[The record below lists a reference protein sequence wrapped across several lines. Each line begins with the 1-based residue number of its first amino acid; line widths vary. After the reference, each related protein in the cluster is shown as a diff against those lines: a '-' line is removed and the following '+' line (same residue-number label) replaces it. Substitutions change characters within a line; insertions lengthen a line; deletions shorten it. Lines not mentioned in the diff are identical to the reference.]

1 MNKDQCFTFGLQD
14 TNVRLKK
21 KENQFI
27 LDSEEI
33 SKTILNHDTNIKVAE
48 KQISDNKTEN
58 QPLSP
63 KVVVDTINDRPMQV
77 LTESDI
83 EWDVLEEEMSDT
95 PQDVTTTAEE
105 ILDQDMT
112 TRIINKKPRPRRPKS
127 RATTLRSLLCCIL
140 PIDDNFYNVSSCTI
154 NAPNT

>member
-14 TNVRLKK
+14 TNVRLKQE
-21 KENQFI
+21 ENQFI

-33 SKTILNHDTNIKVAE
+33 SKTILSHDTNIKVSE
-48 KQISDNKTEN
+48 KPISDNKTED
-58 QPLSP
+58 QLLSQ
-63 KVVVDTINDRPMQV
+63 KVVIESFKDRDMNV
-77 LTESDI
+77 LTESDT

-95 PQDVTTTAEE
+95 PQDVTMTAEE

-112 TRIINKKPRPRRPKS
+112 TRIIDQKPRPRRPKS

-140 PIDDNFYNVSSCTI
+140 PIDDNFYNVSSCTV

>member
-14 TNVRLKK
+14 TNVRLKQ
-21 KENQFI
+21 EGNQFI

-33 SKTILNHDTNIKVAE
+33 SKTILSHDTNIKVSE
-48 KQISDNKTEN
+48 IHISDNKTED
-58 QPLSP
+58 QLLSP
-63 KVVVDTINDRPMQV
+63 KVVDESFKDRDMHV
-77 LTESDI
+77 LTESQI
-83 EWDVLEEEMSDT
+83 EWDVVEEEMSDT
-95 PQDVTTTAEE
+95 PHDVTTTAEE

-112 TRIINKKPRPRRPKS
+112 TRIIDQKPRPRRPKS

-140 PIDDNFYNVSSCTI
+140 PIDDNFYNVSSCTV